1 MSNMARLATLI
12 LFLTALPLA
21 ASGGTETLINVN
33 EHPVGTTIS
42 NQGIPHLLKPQTH
55 LLVQQDSYTIAR
67 QVLDSLR
74 TSAIFVVIAFVPY
87 YIAAAREVVLK
98 QQSGS
103 HSFITDVFAAS
114 AVTVESGIGA
124 FFTLLNL
131 NFYFNYLTSTVS
143 DYVDRENKILACDA
157 HLPRKGFMPVY
168 PEHPWLASHYYQ
180 QVVFPEDQK
189 PFLEIN
195 VLSNND
201 DIDPP
206 DDIPE
211 WVNLY
216 QTLSN
221 NRMDK
226 LTIQIDEN
234 HTNLLKLMVSGDQ
247 VSEEINLIIDAETD
261 VQWDLETITTV
272 CSHFEEAKVYSLF
285 HGETLKAVNR
295 AIESAIL
302 GSATEMM
309 VFSPSLTDV
318 LNSQKGAAVI
328 GLSSSQ
334 NNPVSRLVYSDHD
347 LFSHHQGFLLLTDSS
362 QHSEDLFSL
371 ALSTTSDKLAMS
383 ISAQKIWQQHHIKN
397 LMSLLQMGIGHLFYH
412 SMNNHLARSSNLG
425 SAPSSQQSH
434 SFKNSL
440 ASVPESTELSKGLV
454 ESGFLRVS
462 TDTFKKMIKAGKW
475 SFHNELYNLHVKILN
490 RFALFMLEPSADG
503 ASSSKKIR
511 LDQTRYPRQSAQDS
525 EENVLADIAGS
536 SHFATP
542 SVLGERTVDKNI
554 KYGDKFIQVKDVF
567 DKDLLKKVKREI
579 SEDRRIFDV
588 DFIKKGFLESSSK
601 DYFRIPKNN
610 IFDYLALNRLNGNLR
625 NVIKLD
631 DEVEELTCHFDKDG
645 KIKEKEAFKRNIIYT
660 RSESVKELCCQA
672 LEKMADSLNFSGNK
686 FDNIQFYIMRYP
698 LMHPDRFEGFF
709 LPHKNIKGFPW
720 HRDPAQ
726 ASLVVQLNDNDGEIE
741 YSGGGLDIGQSSDRG
756 KNLHSPDKGTEET
769 HGYKLNCGYAFTNKN
784 YLVHRGGDINFK
796 CSNDKNKVAEKC
808 IIVVLADYW

>member
-1 MSNMARLATLI
+1 MSNMVRLVTLI
-12 LFLTALPLA
+12 LFLTAFSLA
-21 ASGGTETLINVN
+21 ANGNTEALIHVN
-33 EHPVGTTIS
+33 ENPVGTTIS

-103 HSFITDVFAAS
+103 HSFITDLFAAS

-131 NFYFNYLTSTVS
+131 NFYSNYLTSTVS
-143 DYVDRENKILACDA
+143 DYVDRENKILACDS
-157 HLPRKGFMPVY
+157 HLLRKGFMPVY

-201 DIDPP
+201 DIDLP

-211 WVNLY
+211 WLHLY
-216 QTLSN
+216 QTLSD

-226 LTIQIDEN
+226 LTIQIDQN
-234 HTNLLKLMVSGDQ
+234 HNNRLKLMVSGDQ
-247 VSEEINLIIDAETD
+247 VSEEINLLIDAETD

-295 AIESAIL
+295 AIENAML
-302 GSATEMM
+302 GSTTERM

-318 LNSQKGAAVI
+318 VNSQKGAAVI
-328 GLSSSQ
+328 SLSSSQ

-371 ALSTTSDKLAMS
+371 ALSTTSDKLAMG
-383 ISAQKIWQQHHIKN
+383 ISAQKIWQQHHIKD
-397 LMSLLQMGIGHLFYH
+397 LMSLLQMGTGHLFYH
-412 SMNNHLARSSNLG
+412 SMNSHLARSSSAG
-425 SAPSSQQSH
+425 SAPSTQQSD

-440 ASVPESTELSKGLV
+440 NSVPESTELSNGLV
-454 ESGFLRVS
+454 KPGFLSAS
-462 TDTFKKMIKAGKW
+462 TDTSKEVIKADKW
-475 SFHNELYNLHVKILN
+475 SFHKELYNLHEKFLN

-503 ASSSKKIR
+503 ASPSKKIR
-511 LDQTRYPRQSAQDS
+511 QDQTRYPRQSA
-525 EENVLADIAGS
+525 
-536 SHFATP
+536 
-542 SVLGERTVDKNI
+542 VDKNI

-567 DKDLLKKVKREI
+567 DEGVLEKVNREI
-579 SEDRRIFDV
+579 DKDRRLFDLDLINEVFDSIFSTFEKQIAKSDIFDCTYIRFES
-588 DFIKKGFLESSSK
+588 FIEPENS
-601 DYFRIPKNN
+601 N
-610 IFDYLALNRLNGNLR
+610 IVYSYLLHGLDGYLVCQFDEN
-625 NVIKLD
+625 
-631 DEVEELTCHFDKDG
+631 G
-645 KIKEKEAFKRNIIYT
+645 KIKAKEAFKRTLQT
-660 RSESVKELCCQA
+660 RSEAVKELCCQA
-672 LEKMADSLNFSGNK
+672 LEKMAVLLDWSGNEVARIK
-686 FDNIQFYIMRYP
+686 IYINRYP
-698 LMHPDRFEGFF
+698 LFNPVRFKGLSFT
-709 LPHKNIKGFPW
+709 PQNIKNMHW
-720 HRDPAQ
+720 HRDQ
-726 ASLVVQLNDNDGEIE
+726 EEGSLVVQLNEHDCETE
-741 YSGGGLDIGQSSDRG
+741 YSGGGLEIAQCLASDPFMTPLEG
-756 KNLHSPDKGTEET
+756 TKEENPYEKNG
-769 HGYKLNCGYAFTNKN
+769 GYAFTNEMT
-784 YLVHRGGDINFK
+784 LIHRSQDIEFK
-796 CSNDKNKVAEKC
+796 GINDEKEVAEKR
-808 IIVVLADYW
+808 IIVVVGSKLRP